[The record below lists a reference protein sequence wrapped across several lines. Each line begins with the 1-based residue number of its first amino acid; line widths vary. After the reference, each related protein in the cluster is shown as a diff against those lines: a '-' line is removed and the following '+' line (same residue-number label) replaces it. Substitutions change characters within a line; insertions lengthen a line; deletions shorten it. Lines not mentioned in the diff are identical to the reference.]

1 MKLHS
6 VSIARYILNG
16 REPVLCE
23 DLQAWTRWMDGPG
36 RIVEQSD
43 LTDFAHN
50 AGRVCTTFL
59 GIDVDFAV
67 EKPVL
72 FETLVVGGYYDGE
85 LYRYY
90 SWQQAEQG
98 HARIVQR
105 CVRGAGLVE
114 PASLSVAREL
124 ARRTIKKAGKMNVA
138 CLIERSFHGY
148 QPSK

>member
-23 DLQAWTRWMDGPG
+23 DLQ
-36 RIVEQSD
+36 
-43 LTDFAHN
+43 
-50 AGRVCTTFL
+50 
-59 GIDVDFAV
+59 
-67 EKPVL
+67 
-72 FETLVVGGYYDGE
+72 
-85 LYRYY
+85 
-90 SWQQAEQG
+90 
-98 HARIVQR
+98 R

-114 PASLSVAREL
+114 PASLSMAREL